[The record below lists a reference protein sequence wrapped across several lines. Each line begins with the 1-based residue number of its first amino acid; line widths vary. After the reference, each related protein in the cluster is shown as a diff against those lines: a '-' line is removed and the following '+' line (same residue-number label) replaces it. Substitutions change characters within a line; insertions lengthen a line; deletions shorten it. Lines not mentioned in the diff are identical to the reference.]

1 MGLPDNMIRVIQ
13 KNALRIFEAK
23 TASDKQLLFEK
34 QRELEA
40 EDSKLFVVEEKW
52 ITNKILYDTYERWF

>member
-1 MGLPDNMIRVIQ
+1 MSLPDNMIRVIQ

-34 QRELEA
+34 QWELEA